1 MSVSGKKPLY
11 YQLKQTILKWIE
23 DEEYLPGALI
33 PSEKQLQEMFT
44 ISRTTVRLALKEL
57 EQEGF
62 LVRSPGKGTFVAC
75 MKMESGPR
83 RLLSFTQ
90 EMVSFGYRPNSQIIS
105 IERELPAGRTA
116 KLLEIDEEQT
126 VWRLER
132 IRLAD
137 AVPMVTEINCIPTA
151 LVKDLDRGILKSQSF
166 YEYLDREYGIVI
178 AYAREKVECRLANMR
193 ESKHLC
199 IPKGAPVMYIERLT
213 YGYRKS
219 RPMEQ
224 VPVELVKMS
233 YNAEK
238 YSFHQVIRKD

>member
-1 MSVSGKKPLY
+1 MSISSKQPLY
-11 YQLKQTILKWIE
+11 YQLKQTIMKWIE
-23 DEEYLPGALI
+23 DAKYLPGAII
-33 PSEKQLQEMFT
+33 PSEKQLQDMFE

-75 MKMESGPR
+75 TKMESGPR

-90 EMVSFGYRPNSQIIS
+90 EMFDYGYSPSSQIIA

-116 KLLEIDEEQT
+116 KMLEIKEEQQ

-137 AVPMVTEINCIPTA
+137 GVPMVTEINCIPVT
-151 LVKDLDRGILKSQSF
+151 LVKNLDMNVLKTQSF
-166 YEYLDREYGIVI
+166 YEFLDREYGIVI
-178 AYAREKVECRLANMR
+178 AYARERVECRLANTR
-193 ESKHLC
+193 ESKHLEV
-199 IPKGAPVMYIERLT
+199 PKGAPLLYIERLT
-213 YGYRKS
+213 YGYLKS

-224 VPVELVKMS
+224 IPVEFVKMS

-238 YSFHQVIRKD
+238 YTFN

>member
-1 MSVSGKKPLY
+1 MSISFKQPLY
-11 YQLKQTILKWIE
+11 YQLKQTIMKWIE
-23 DEEYLPGALI
+23 DGQYLPGALI
-33 PSEKQLQEMFT
+33 PSEKQLQEMFE

-57 EQEGF
+57 EQEGL

-75 MKMESGPR
+75 TKMESGPR

-90 EMVSFGYRPNSQIIS
+90 EMYDYGYSPGSQIVS
-105 IERELPAGRTA
+105 IEKELPAGRTA
-116 KLLEIDEEQT
+116 KMLEISEEER

-151 LVKDLDRGILKSQSF
+151 LVKNLDMSMLKTQSF
-166 YEYLDREYGIVI
+166 YEFLEREHGIVI
-178 AYAREKVECRLANMR
+178 AYARERVECRLANMR
-193 ESKHLC
+193 ESKHLD
-199 IPKGAPVMYIERLT
+199 ILKGSPLLYIERLT
-213 YGYRKS
+213 YGYLKS

-224 VPVELVKMS
+224 FPVEFVKMS

-238 YSFHQVIRKD
+238 YTFHQVIRKD

>member
-1 MSVSGKKPLY
+1 MNISCKKPLY
-11 YQLKQTILKWIE
+11 YQLKQAILKWIE
-23 DEEYLPGALI
+23 DGEYLPGALI
-33 PSEKQLQEMFT
+33 PSEKQLQELFH

-62 LVRSPGKGTFVAC
+62 LVRSPGKGTYVSC

-90 EMVSFGYRPNSQIIS
+90 EMINFGLRPGSQIIS
-105 IERELPAGRTA
+105 IEKERPAGRTA
-116 KLLEIDEEQT
+116 KLLEIAENQL

-137 AVPMVTEINCIPTA
+137 AVPVVTEINCIPVS
-151 LVKDLDRGILKSQSF
+151 LVQELDVNILKNQSF
-166 YEYLDREYGIVI
+166 YEYLEREYGIVI
-178 AYAREKVECRLANMR
+178 AYARERVECRLANMR
-193 ESKHLC
+193 ESKHLDV
-199 IPKGAPVMYIERLT
+199 PKGAPLLYIERLT

-224 VPVELVKMS
+224 IPVELVKMS

-238 YSFHQVIRKD
+238 YAFHQVIRKE